1 MSTIQSTLQHISQ
14 FMQHWWSGNRE
25 TILGSMETHKLV
37 WIFGTGFVSFI
48 SLFVLGGALIKNG
61 IIFGLLLTSAIV
73 LLFSHKSKDG
83 GKAKKK
89 LLGFLAKHTAIC
101 DITLT
106 LICIA
111 SFATSG
117 VTAGMSVIVT
127 GIFISMLLHYVE
139 EQYKLP
145 KEIS

>member
-1 MSTIQSTLQHISQ
+1 MSTLQSTLQHISQ
-14 FMQHWWSGNRE
+14 FMQHWWSGDRE

-37 WIFGTGFVSFI
+37 WIFGTGFVSFV

-89 LLGFLAKHTAIC
+89 LLGFLAKHTMVC
-101 DITLT
+101 DVVIT
-106 LICIA
+106 IACIGA
-111 SFATSG
+111 FTATG
-117 VTAGMSVIVT
+117 VTTGISVIVT
-127 GIFISMLLHYVE
+127 GIFISMLLHYIE
-139 EQYKLP
+139 EQYKL
-145 KEIS
+145 EVSHE